1 MMLSCVI
8 GLLLNEA
15 YQYTQGFIRLAQP
28 FYQSLD
34 TLNFQNTLL
43 HAFSTRTV
51 TSYQLMLSLLFH
63 QL

>member
-1 MMLSCVI
+1 MMPSCAI
-8 GLLLNEA
+8 GLLLNEV